1 MSRRRD
7 YYQTLGVS
15 PRATQEEIRRAFRRL
30 ARRHHPDVNPN
41 DPQAEA
47 RFKEVAEAY
56 EVLRDPERR
65 QSYDRFGT
73 AEPGAGLAGD
83 FWQDLG
89 GFHDLFD
96 MFFGGR
102 GAPGRPR
109 GPRRGADLRYHLQ
122 ISLEEVAAGARR
134 TLTVPRADTCEECG
148 GTGSG
153 SGAAPQTCARC
164 RGRGRVEEVA
174 STPFGRLS
182 TITTCSACR
191 GEGAV
196 IADPCEAC
204 GGGGRRTREVEV
216 PVSIP
221 AGVEEGAGLR
231 IEGEGEA
238 GERGGPRGDLYVVL
252 SVERHEFFTRHGRDL
267 QCEVP
272 IPFTTAALGGEI
284 AVPTLDGEDRLALP
298 AGTQTGRSF
307 VLRGRGL
314 PDARTGVRG
323 SEHVVVHV
331 VTPPRLT
338 PRQKE
343 LLAEFASEGGD
354 QIDDPKGWF
363 ARVRDAL
370 RGEDENP

>member
-7 YYQTLGVS
+7 YYETLGVS
-15 PRATQEEIRRAFRRL
+15 HTATQDEIKRAFRRL

-41 DPQAEA
+41 EPEAEA
-47 RFKEVAEAY
+47 QFREIAEAY

-65 QSYDRFGT
+65 QNYDRFGT

-83 FWQDLG
+83 FWQDFG
-89 GFHDLFD
+89 GFQDLFE

-102 GAPGRPR
+102 RGGGRPG
-109 GPRRGADLRYHLQ
+109 GPRRGSDLRYHLQ
-122 ISLEEVAAGARR
+122 ISLAEVAAGAQR
-134 TLTVPRADTCEECG
+134 TLTLPRVDTCEECG

-153 SGAAPQTCARC
+153 SGDAPERCARC
-164 RGRGRVEEVA
+164 RGQGQVEEVA

-204 GGGGRRTREVEV
+204 GGSGRRPREIEV

-221 AGVEEGAGLR
+221 AGVEEGAALL

-252 SVERHEFFTRHGRDL
+252 RVQPHEFFTRHGRDL
-267 QCEVP
+267 HCEAP
-272 IPFTTAALGGEI
+272 IPFSVAALGGEI
-284 AVPTLDGEDRLALP
+284 AVPTLDGEDRLTLP
-298 AGTQTGRSF
+298 PGTQTGRSF

-323 SEHVVVHV
+323 SQHVVVRV
-331 VTPPRLT
+331 VTPRHLT
-338 PRQKE
+338 QRQKE
-343 LLAEFASEGGD
+343 LLAEFVREGGD
-354 QIDDPKGWF
+354 QMEDPKGWF
-363 ARVRDAL
+363 TRVRDAL
-370 RGEDENP
+370 RGED

>member
-7 YYQTLGVS
+7 YYETLGVS
-15 PRATQEEIRRAFRRL
+15 HSATQEEIKRAFRSL

-41 DPQAEA
+41 DPEAET

-65 QSYDRFGT
+65 RNYDRFGT
-73 AEPGAGLAGD
+73 ADPGAGMAGD
-83 FWQDLG
+83 FWQDFG
-89 GFHDLFD
+89 GFQDLFD

-102 GAPGRPR
+102 GAAVRPR
-109 GPRRGADLRYHLQ
+109 GPRRGSDLRYHLH
-122 ISLEEVAAGARR
+122 ISLEEVASGAER
-134 TLTVPRADTCEECG
+134 TLAVPRAETCEECG

-153 SGAAPQTCARC
+153 SGAAPEPCRRC
-164 RGRGRVEEVA
+164 RGQGQVEEVA

-196 IADPCEAC
+196 TADPCQAC
-204 GGGGRRTREVEV
+204 GGGGRRPREVEV

-221 AGVEEGAGLR
+221 AGVEDGAALR

-252 SVERHEFFTRHGRDL
+252 SVEPHEFFARRGRDL
-267 QCEVP
+267 RCEVP
-272 IPFTTAALGGEI
+272 IPFTMAALGGEI
-284 AVPTLDGEDRLALP
+284 PVPTLEGEDHLTLP

-314 PDARTGVRG
+314 PDPRTGVRG
-323 SEHVVVHV
+323 SLHVVVRV
-331 VTPPRLT
+331 VTPTHLS

-343 LLAEFASEGGD
+343 LLGEFASEGGD

-370 RGEDENP
+370 RGED